1 LIYGNGLVR
10 YIIQKSIIKK
20 IRLSKN
26 NIYMY
31 SARNRNEELKGQ
43 GLLVHKTIVT
53 GTMANLPWINS
64 RTMLFQYL

>member
-1 LIYGNGLVR
+1 
-10 YIIQKSIIKK
+10 
-20 IRLSKN
+20 
-26 NIYMY
+26 MY

-43 GLLVHKTIVT
+43 GLLVHKTIAT